1 MATRTDVLEAQHA
14 RLTGPPPAVG
24 RRISLDV
31 ARGIM
36 LVASV
41 GINAWYTTPDVLK
54 HAVWDSVKPV
64 DLIFPVFVTLS
75 GCGLGF
81 AYGRRVPVGPTVR
94 RCVVLLLAG
103 LAFNAH
109 AQWTVTGAL
118 SWDTFR
124 VTGVLQLYAFVVL
137 VIALLHLVAKQWWAW
152 LGITLVLGA
161 GYAWALHLYAA
172 SCPGS
177 LLTPE
182 CNPSGLVDPLVFG
195 ADHIYAAGVRGHDPE
210 GIVASFGALVTAA
223 AGATM
228 GHAMS
233 SRSGR
238 SVLRTTVILLGVV
251 ACFLAMAHVTG
262 GFVPTMKRLWT
273 PPFALGTAAG
283 VGLVLTA
290 LHLTLDQGPPT
301 RAMSVAT
308 YPLVALGRNSL
319 LVYFGSH
326 AVMLTLT
333 HTYSPSGETW
343 ADYLARSVMASADR
357 MWPFAAAAVLAWTV
371 LASIL
376 HWRRIY
382 LRP

>member
-1 MATRTDVLEAQHA
+1 
-14 RLTGPPPAVG
+14 
-24 RRISLDV
+24 
-31 ARGIM
+31 M
-36 LVASV
+36 LVCSV
-41 GINAWYTTPDVLK
+41 AVNAWFTTPEWAK
-54 HAVWDSVKPV
+54 HAVWDSVKPI

-81 AYGRRVPVGPTVR
+81 AYGRRVPVGPTLR
-94 RCVVLLLAG
+94 RGTILLLAG
-103 LAFNAH
+103 FLYNAH
-109 AQWTVTGAL
+109 IQWTITGAL
-118 SWDTFR
+118 SWDSFR
-124 VTGVLQLYAFVVL
+124 LTGVLQLYAFVVL
-137 VIALLHLVAKQWWAW
+137 VIASLHLLAKQWWAW
-152 LGITLVLGA
+152 LGITLILGA
-161 GYAWALHLYAA
+161 AYTLGLHLYAA
-172 SCPGS
+172 SCPSG

-195 ADHIYAAGVRGHDPE
+195 ADHIYAAGVLGHDPE
-210 GIVASFGALVTAA
+210 GLVASFGALVSAA

-233 SRSGR
+233 PRSGR
-238 SVLRTTVILLGVV
+238 SMLRTTLILLGVV
-251 ACFLAMAHVTG
+251 ACFVALAQVTAD
-262 GFVPTMKRLWT
+262 FVPPMKRLWT

-290 LHLTLDQGPPT
+290 LHLTLDRTASP
-301 RAMSVAT
+301 RVMAAAT

-326 AVMLTLT
+326 AAMLTLT
-333 HTYSPSGETW
+333 HTYAPSGETW
-343 ADYLARSVMASADR
+343 AVLLARGVTASEDR
-357 MWPFAAAAVLAWTV
+357 MWPFVVAAVLAWTV

>member
-1 MATRTDVLEAQHA
+1 MATGADLVEARHA
-14 RLTGPPPAVG
+14 RESDAPRAVR

-31 ARGIM
+31 ARGLM
-36 LVASV
+36 LVCSV
-41 GINAWYTTPDVLK
+41 AVNAWFTTPEWVE
-54 HAVWDSVKPV
+54 HAVWDSVKPI

-94 RCVVLLLAG
+94 RFVVLLLAG
-103 LAFNAH
+103 FLYNAH
-109 AQWTVTGAL
+109 IQWTVTGAL
-118 SWDTFR
+118 AWDTFR

-152 LGITLVLGA
+152 LLITLVLGA
-161 GYAWALHLYAA
+161 GYAWALHLHAV
-172 SCPGS
+172 SCPGG

-195 ADHIYAAGVRGHDPE
+195 ADHVYAAGVRGHDPE
-210 GIVASFGALVTAA
+210 GLVASFGALVSAA
-223 AGATM
+223 AGATI

-233 SRSGR
+233 PRSGR
-238 SVLRTTVILLGVV
+238 SVLRTTLILLGVV
-251 ACFLAMAHVTG
+251 ASFLALAHVTAE
-262 GFVPTMKRLWT
+262 FVPPMKRLWT

-290 LHLTLDQGPPT
+290 LHLALDRAAPP
-301 RAMSVAT
+301 RAVAAAT

-326 AVMLTLT
+326 AAMLTLT
-333 HTYSPSGETW
+333 HTFAPSGETW
-343 ADYLARSVMASADR
+343 AVFLARSVTASEDR
-357 MWPFAAAAVLAWTV
+357 MWPFVVAAVLAWTV